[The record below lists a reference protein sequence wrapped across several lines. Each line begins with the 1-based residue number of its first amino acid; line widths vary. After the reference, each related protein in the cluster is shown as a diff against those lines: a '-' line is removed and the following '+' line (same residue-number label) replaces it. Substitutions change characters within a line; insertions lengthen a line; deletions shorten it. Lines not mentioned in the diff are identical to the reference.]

1 MKTDRFMRIIGCRRS
16 AEEAYEL
23 LNDKDTLRAYA
34 DGINDFVQNVSPN
47 FMLDNISGR
56 LLPPE
61 FLALGIYRSNY
72 IPWTPIDSL
81 AISYLYA
88 HLL

>member
-1 MKTDRFMRIIGCRRS
+1 MRILGCRRS

-23 LNDKDTLRAYA
+23 LEDKDVLRAYA
-34 DGINDFVQNVSPN
+34 DGINDFVQNVSHGF
-47 FMLDNISGR
+47 FMDNISGR

-61 FLALGIYRSNY
+61 FFVFGIYKSNY
-72 IPWTPIDSL
+72 ITWTPIDSL
-81 AISYLYA
+81 AIGYLYS